1 MSAARAAEEVVW
13 IDSAGTSNASNASN
27 TSPLPARFPSPF
39 AVPPHPIARHAA
51 EFLVADLRAG
61 RLGVDARHL
70 DAPASDTDPSAG
82 GKMFGVL
89 VVRAPDGR
97 LGYLRAFSGMLAGA
111 WSVPGFVPPLFDTAA
126 RDAMWPAGQ
135 AALRKHELELRALAT
150 SSAYTS
156 AKAHLASFERELAT
170 DLAFLQDEHR
180 SRRAL
185 RKIARAGLEPRIDG
199 VCLDESPRATEARAA
214 ALHALDQESRADTAE
229 RKRFDA
235 ERAAERASI
244 LARLAP
250 LEARRAELEQ
260 LRADESRGLMK
271 QVHDHYTIVNARGEK
286 RPLRALFAPREP
298 PGGAG
303 DCAAPKLLGFAY
315 ARGLAPIALAE
326 VWVGASPVTGGR
338 RDGAFYAACRG
349 KCGPILPFMLE
360 GLDHDPIVD
369 PGAIDASRVE
379 PPSIATS
386 AAASSGVAQSTA
398 AASSSPAP
406 PSIAMSS
413 SSTAPAT
420 AAPPSDLPIV
430 FADEHLV
437 IIDKPAGLL
446 SVPGRS
452 GALRDSVQTRLR
464 ARFLDAHVAH
474 RLDLDTSGLLV
485 AAKTLATYKALQ
497 AMFARREIAKTYI
510 AIVDGDVLAD
520 TGTVELPLRVDLD
533 DRPRQI
539 VDDEHGKAA
548 TTAWRV
554 LARHGSR
561 TRLELVPLTGR
572 THQLRVH
579 CAHRFGLDA
588 PIVGDRLYGTRESQH
603 APRLLLH
610 AERLVFT
617 HPVTGERIEIESPAP
632 F

>member
-1 MSAARAAEEVVW
+1 MSASSRATDEVVW
-13 IDSAGTSNASNASN
+13 LDTSAGSAASTSNVSDASSANARLSSA
-27 TSPLPARFPSPF
+27 SPLPARFPSPF

-51 EFLVADLRAG
+51 ELLVADLRAG
-61 RLGVDARHL
+61 RLGIAARQL
-70 DAPASDTDPSAG
+70 DAPASEADPSAG

-111 WSVPGFVPPLFDTAA
+111 WSLPGFVPPLFDTVA

-135 AALRKHELELRALAT
+135 ASLRAHELELRALAT
-150 SSAYTS
+150 SGAYTS
-156 AKAHLASFERELAT
+156 AKAHLASFDRELAT
-170 DLAFLQDEHR
+170 DLAFLQERHR

-185 RKIARAGLEPRIDG
+185 RKIARAGLEPHIEG
-199 VCLDESPRATEARAA
+199 VCLDESPRATEARQA

-244 LARLAP
+244 LARLEP
-250 LEARRAELEQ
+250 LEARRAELER

-271 QVHDHYTIVNARGEK
+271 QVHDHYTIANARGER
-286 RPLRALFAPREP
+286 RPLRELFAPREP

-315 ARGLAPIALAE
+315 ARGLTPIAVAE
-326 VWVGASPVTGGR
+326 VWVGASPATGGR
-338 RDGAFYAACRG
+338 HDGAFYAACRG

-360 GLDHDPIVD
+360 GLDHDPSVEPGASIETRAVDDRGSSSVDAGHGRDGELPPVVYQDEHIVIVD
-369 PGAIDASRVE
+369 
-379 PPSIATS
+379 
-386 AAASSGVAQSTA
+386 
-398 AASSSPAP
+398 
-406 PSIAMSS
+406 
-413 SSTAPAT
+413 
-420 AAPPSDLPIV
+420 
-430 FADEHLV
+430 
-437 IIDKPAGLL
+437 KPVGLL

-464 ARFLDAHVAH
+464 TRYLEIHVVH
-474 RLDLDTSGLLV
+474 RLDLDTSGLLI
-485 AAKTLATYKALQ
+485 AAKTLAAYKALQ

-520 TGTVELPLRVDLD
+520 TGAVELPLRVDLD

-539 VDDEHGKAA
+539 VDDQHGKPA
-548 TTAWRV
+548 TTTWRV
-554 LARHGSR
+554 LARTGPR
-561 TRLELVPLTGR
+561 TRVELVPLTGR

-579 CAHRFGLDA
+579 CAHRFGLGA
-588 PIVGDRLYGTRESQH
+588 PIVGDRLYGTPASQH

-617 HPVTGERIEIESPAP
+617 HPVTGERIEVASPAP